1 MEDGNKNNYSKEENE
16 ALKRGKE
23 ILKKNMKKA
32 QKIKKF
38 FVAVKAAVVAMIAL
52 LKILWPILVV
62 LVVVSL
68 FTIPISG
75 KGSSDEEDESSMSS
89 VTTTQ
94 ETNIDIANNEEWNL
108 DETEIENF
116 INSYDTGNEE
126 LKNTLK
132 EKKSELKKWQDDNGY
147 TAGFLITVIF
157 EEAEGSS
164 EFDLDSFLTEM
175 NEKASKWKE
184 EGLKTIQEI
193 AKAYLP
199 EGDET
204 VTEWTNNIVN
214 SMQKTAIK
222 AGIITTGEIAQTG
235 DGYDNIY
242 ISYSGKQYR
251 NYKQIKGSYAEHEWI
266 RYTNSQGKE
275 ITTTIKYDGCCLTS
289 IAVIVSG
296 YQNAD
301 INPKDIVMKISD
313 GTGYL
318 EDFYPLTAASSYGVN
333 YSRPHT
339 GNKTELTETQKN
351 NIITH
356 LQSNGPVIILVLG
369 KNGVTMGG
377 VNYTGNSIFTNSQ
390 HWMAILD
397 YNEET
402 NEVYLSNPSST
413 QPGKTGWIDVDTVL
427 TSCVEYFAI
436 TNT

>member
-1 MEDGNKNNYSKEENE
+1 MEDKNISPEEQKVIRDGINSF
-16 ALKRGKE
+16 
-23 ILKKNMKKA
+23 KKKIEKK
-32 QKIKKF
+32 QRIKKIIF
-38 FVAVKAAVVAMIAL
+38 AVKQAVVALLTI
-52 LKILWPILVV
+52 LKIIWPIILV
-62 LVVVSL
+62 LALVSL
-68 FTIPISG
+68 FTTSISG
-75 KGSSDEEDESSMSS
+75 KGSSEDEDSMSS
-89 VTTTQ
+89 IATTQ
-94 ETNIDIANNEEWNL
+94 ETNIDISNNENWNL

-116 INSYDTGNEE
+116 IDLYDTENEE

-132 EKKSELKKWQDDNGY
+132 EKKSEFKKWQDDNGY
-147 TAGFLITVIF
+147 SASFLITVIF
-157 EEAEGSS
+157 EEAGGS
-164 EFDLDSFLTEM
+164 EDFNLDNFLNEM
-175 NEKASKWKE
+175 DEKAKEWKE
-184 EGLKTIQEI
+184 EGLTTIQEI
-193 AKAYLP
+193 AEAYLP
-199 EGDET
+199 EGDES
-204 VTEWTNNIVN
+204 VTEWANNIVN
-214 SMQKTAIK
+214 NMQKTAIK

-301 INPKDIVMKISD
+301 INPKDIVMKISNGKGD
-313 GTGYL
+313 MT
-318 EDFYPLTAASSYGVN
+318 DFYPSTAMNAYGIN
-333 YSRPHT
+333 HTRPHSR
-339 GNKTELTETQKN
+339 NRIELTETQKN
-351 NIITH
+351 NIVTH
-356 LQSNGPVIILVLG
+356 LQSNRPVIVLVLG

-377 VNYTGNSIFTNSQ
+377 IKYTGSSIFTNSQ

-436 TNT
+436 TNY